1 MGLTVTSI
9 SDFWIRNLVKTW
21 RRRGTFPVI
30 TLNLP
35 RANDRITYLV
45 TALIFDSQ
53 IFSIKIQNPILWVST
68 REMGEKGR
76 ERLIN
81 EITGLPLSY
90 ARRPSIGYCVC
101 LCGEIIKWKD
111 SMNLKKHMLTIR
123 SSWRN
128 LRLLWLVLYL
138 FMRVCVPLVGV
149 GALIDTAWP
158 EDHETK
164 ACRTLLN
171 FAFSLLSSLLVSI
184 HLHLLSHTWCF
195 GTTFAW
201 HCDQESQCYQNSMR
215 AEHQKNIYGL
225 LCYHLPLIPPF
236 SSLKP

>member
-21 RRRGTFPVI
+21 RQRGTFPVI

-35 RANDRITYLV
+35 RANDYSTYLV
-45 TALIFDSQ
+45 TTLVFDSQ
-53 IFSIKIQNPILWVST
+53 IFFSIKIQNPILWVST
-68 REMGEKGR
+68 RELGEKGR

-81 EITGLPLSY
+81 EITGLPLWGL
-90 ARRPSIGYCVC
+90 SIGYCVC

-111 SMNLKKHMLTIR
+111 SMNLKKHMLTMR
-123 SSWRN
+123 SSWGN
-128 LRLLWLVLYL
+128 LRLLCLVLYL

-158 EDHETK
+158 EDHETE

-184 HLHLLSHTWCF
+184 HLRLLSHMVLWNYLCLTLWS
-195 GTTFAW
+195 GIPVLSE
-201 HCDQESQCYQNSMR
+201 QYESR
-215 AEHQKNIYGL
+215 TPKKHIWATV
-225 LCYHLPLIPPF
+225 LPSSLIPPF